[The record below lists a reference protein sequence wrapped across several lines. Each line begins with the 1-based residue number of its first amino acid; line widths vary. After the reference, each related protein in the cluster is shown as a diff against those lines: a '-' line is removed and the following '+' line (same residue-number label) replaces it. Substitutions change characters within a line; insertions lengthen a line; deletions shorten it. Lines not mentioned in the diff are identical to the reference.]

1 MGGGRSPIQIKV
13 QQRKKYLYLLKI
25 KEEVKSKGEEK
36 YYKSKKEKTI
46 TKRAKD
52 LFGKNLLKI
61 KKENRKALISNN
73 KNHSKYA
80 ADRTSK
86 RETKNYYNF

>member
-1 MGGGRSPIQIKV
+1 MGGKV
-13 QQRKKYLYLLKI
+13 TDTNTSATTKKYLYLLKI

-36 YYKSKKEKTI
+36 YLKNNKEKTI
-46 TKRAKD
+46 MKRAKD

-80 ADRTSK
+80 ADRTPK
-86 RETKNYYNF
+86 RETKNYYNS